1 VNTKALRLLGTVVF
15 ALILSALA
23 GCATTANNPRDPLEG
38 FNRAM
43 FSFNDA
49 LDGAIMK
56 PVAQGYQSVLPPLIR
71 AGVSNF
77 FSNVDDVWEAVNNA
91 LQGKIDEALQD
102 VMRFAVNTVMGLGG
116 ILDIASDMGLQKH
129 NEDFGQTLGKWG
141 VGSGPY
147 LVLPFFGPS
156 SLRDGGGLLV
166 DWHYDPVFRVSN
178 VPARNT
184 LITARAIDTRAELL
198 GTTDVL
204 EQAALDKY
212 TFVRDAFFQY
222 RRSQIYD
229 GNAPRE
235 DSGASLDADEAEPK
249 SALAPSV
256 QPEAALAPSV
266 SVATPAVAV
275 VAANTVTS
283 ASEELARPAAV
294 YTVFADGVALKT
306 PKAEPEP
313 AAAVSVV
320 RFADDVVLQSR

>member
-1 VNTKALRLLGTVVF
+1 MNKSALRLLGAVF
-15 ALILSALA
+15 FAFVLA
-23 GCATTANNPRDPLEG
+23 AVSGCATTSNNPRDPLEG

-49 LDGAIMK
+49 LDGAIIK

-77 FSNVDDVWEAVNNA
+77 FSNVDDIWEAVNNA

-116 ILDIASDMGLQKH
+116 VLDIASDMGLQKH

-141 VGSGPY
+141 IGSGPY
-147 LVLPFFGPS
+147 LVLPFVGPS

-166 DWHYDPVFRVSN
+166 DWRYDPFFHVSN
-178 VPARNT
+178 IPVRNT
-184 LITARAIDTRAELL
+184 LLALRTIDTRADLL
-198 GTTDVL
+198 GATDVL

-235 DSGASLDADEAEPK
+235 SGASLDVDDADLKAAVTEPRAQTVAEVLPIM
-249 SALAPSV
+249 AQAP
-256 QPEAALAPSV
+256 
-266 SVATPAVAV
+266 
-275 VAANTVTS
+275 VAAMVVSSES
-283 ASEELARPAAV
+283 AGVPAV
-294 YTVFADGVALKT
+294 YTVFADGIALKT
-306 PKAEPEP
+306 PNAAPEVAP
-313 AAAVSVV
+313 VVSVV
-320 RFADDVVLQSR
+320 LFADDVILQTR

>member
-1 VNTKALRLLGTVVF
+1 MNSKVLRLLGTLVF
-15 ALILSALA
+15 ALTLSALA
-23 GCATTANNPRDPLEG
+23 GCATTANNPRDPFEG

-43 FSFNDA
+43 FSFNDT
-49 LDGAIMK
+49 LDGAIIK
-56 PVAQGYQSVLPPLIR
+56 PVAQGYQSVLPPVIR

-77 FSNVDDVWEAVNNA
+77 FSNVDDLWQAFNNA
-91 LQGKIDEALQD
+91 FQGKIDEALQD
-102 VMRFAVNTVMGLGG
+102 VMRFSVNSVMGIGG
-116 ILDIASDMGLQKH
+116 VLDIASDMGLQKH

-141 VGSGPY
+141 LGSGPY

-178 VPARNT
+178 VPSRNI
-184 LITARAIDTRAELL
+184 LITVRAIDARADLL

-235 DSGASLDADEAEPK
+235 ESGASLDADDADLK
-249 SALAPSV
+249 TVAAPV
-256 QPEAALAPSV
+256 AQPEAALASPKN
-266 SVATPAVAV
+266 VAEPVNTVVAV
-275 VAANTVTS
+275 NATADVVRSSTVI
-283 ASEELARPAAV
+283 
-294 YTVFADGVALKT
+294 TVFSDGVALNT
-306 PKAEPEP
+306 PKAEPE
-313 AAAVSVV
+313 AAPAVSVV
-320 RFADDVVLQSR
+320 RFADDVVLQTR

>member
-1 VNTKALRLLGTVVF
+1 MNKSALRLLGAVF
-15 ALILSALA
+15 FAFVLGAVS
-23 GCATTANNPRDPLEG
+23 GCATTSNNPRDPLEG

-49 LDGAIMK
+49 LDGAIIK

-77 FSNVDDVWEAVNNA
+77 FSNVDDIWEAVNNA

-116 ILDIASDMGLQKH
+116 VLDIASDMGLQKH

-141 VGSGPY
+141 IGSGPY
-147 LVLPFFGPS
+147 LVLPFVGPS

-166 DWHYDPVFRVSN
+166 DWRYDPFFHVSN
-178 VPARNT
+178 IPVRNT
-184 LITARAIDTRAELL
+184 LLALRTIDTRADLL
-198 GTTDVL
+198 GATDVL

-235 DSGASLDADEAEPK
+235 SGASLDVDDADLK
-249 SALAPSV
+249 
-256 QPEAALAPSV
+256 AALTEPRAQTVAEVLPMMAQAP
-266 SVATPAVAV
+266 
-275 VAANTVTS
+275 VAAMLVPSES
-283 ASEELARPAAV
+283 AGVPAV
-294 YTVFADGVALKT
+294 YTVFADGIALKT
-306 PKAEPEP
+306 PNAAPEVAP
-313 AAAVSVV
+313 VVSVV
-320 RFADDVVLQSR
+320 LFADDVILQTR

>member
-1 VNTKALRLLGTVVF
+1 MNKSALRLLGAVF
-15 ALILSALA
+15 FAFVLA
-23 GCATTANNPRDPLEG
+23 AVSGCATTSNNPRDPLEG

-49 LDGAIMK
+49 LDGAIIK

-116 ILDIASDMGLQKH
+116 VLDIASDMGLQKH

-141 VGSGPY
+141 IGSGPY
-147 LVLPFFGPS
+147 LVLPFVGPS

-166 DWHYDPVFRVSN
+166 DWRYDPFFHVSN
-178 VPARNT
+178 IPVRNT
-184 LITARAIDTRAELL
+184 LLALRTIDTRADLL
-198 GTTDVL
+198 GATDVL

-235 DSGASLDADEAEPK
+235 SGASLDVDDADLKAAVTEPRAQTVAEVLPIM
-249 SALAPSV
+249 AQAP
-256 QPEAALAPSV
+256 
-266 SVATPAVAV
+266 
-275 VAANTVTS
+275 VAAMVVSSES
-283 ASEELARPAAV
+283 AGVPAV
-294 YTVFADGVALKT
+294 YTVFADGIALKT
-306 PKAEPEP
+306 PNAAPEVAP
-313 AAAVSVV
+313 VVSVV
-320 RFADDVVLQSR
+320 LFADDVILQTR

>member
-1 VNTKALRLLGTVVF
+1 MNKSALRLLGAVF
-15 ALILSALA
+15 FAFVLGAVS
-23 GCATTANNPRDPLEG
+23 GCATTSNNPRDPLEG

-49 LDGAIMK
+49 LDGAIIK

-77 FSNVDDVWEAVNNA
+77 FSNVDDIWEAVNNA

-116 ILDIASDMGLQKH
+116 VLDIASDMGLQKH

-141 VGSGPY
+141 IGSGPY
-147 LVLPFFGPS
+147 LVLPFVGPS

-166 DWHYDPVFRVSN
+166 DWRYDPVFRVSN
-178 VPARNT
+178 IPVRNT
-184 LITARAIDTRAELL
+184 LLALRTIDTRADLL
-198 GTTDVL
+198 GATDVL

-235 DSGASLDADEAEPK
+235 SGASLDVDDADLKAAVTEPRAQTVAEVLPIM
-249 SALAPSV
+249 AQAP
-256 QPEAALAPSV
+256 
-266 SVATPAVAV
+266 
-275 VAANTVTS
+275 VAAMVVSSES
-283 ASEELARPAAV
+283 AGVPAV
-294 YTVFADGVALKT
+294 YTVFADGIALKT
-306 PKAEPEP
+306 PNAAPEVAP
-313 AAAVSVV
+313 VVSVV
-320 RFADDVVLQSR
+320 LFADDVILQTR

>member
-1 VNTKALRLLGTVVF
+1 MNKSALRLLGAVF
-15 ALILSALA
+15 FAFVLGAVS
-23 GCATTANNPRDPLEG
+23 GCATTSNNPRDPLEG

-49 LDGAIMK
+49 LDGAIIK

-116 ILDIASDMGLQKH
+116 VLDIASDMGLQKH

-141 VGSGPY
+141 IGSGPY
-147 LVLPFFGPS
+147 LVLPFVGPS

-166 DWHYDPVFRVSN
+166 DWRYDPFFHVSN
-178 VPARNT
+178 IPVRNT
-184 LITARAIDTRAELL
+184 LLALRTIDTRADLL
-198 GTTDVL
+198 GATDVL

-235 DSGASLDADEAEPK
+235 SGASLDVDDADLK
-249 SALAPSV
+249 
-256 QPEAALAPSV
+256 AALTEPRAQTVAEVLPIMAQAP
-266 SVATPAVAV
+266 
-275 VAANTVTS
+275 VAAMVVPSES
-283 ASEELARPAAV
+283 AGVPAV
-294 YTVFADGVALKT
+294 YTVFADGIALKT
-306 PKAEPEP
+306 PNAAPEVAP
-313 AAAVSVV
+313 VVSVV
-320 RFADDVVLQSR
+320 LFADDVILQTR

>member
-1 VNTKALRLLGTVVF
+1 MNKSALRLLGAVF
-15 ALILSALA
+15 FAFVLGAVS
-23 GCATTANNPRDPLEG
+23 GCATTSNNPRDPLEG

-49 LDGAIMK
+49 LDGAIIK

-77 FSNVDDVWEAVNNA
+77 FSNVDDIWEAVNNA

-116 ILDIASDMGLQKH
+116 VLDIASDMGLQKH

-141 VGSGPY
+141 IGSGPY
-147 LVLPFFGPS
+147 LVLPFVGPS

-166 DWHYDPVFRVSN
+166 DWRYDPFFHVSN
-178 VPARNT
+178 IPVRNT
-184 LITARAIDTRAELL
+184 LLALRTIDTRADLL
-198 GTTDVL
+198 GATDVL

-235 DSGASLDADEAEPK
+235 SGASLDVDDADLKAAVTEPRAQTVAEVLPIM
-249 SALAPSV
+249 AQAP
-256 QPEAALAPSV
+256 
-266 SVATPAVAV
+266 
-275 VAANTVTS
+275 VAAMVVSSES
-283 ASEELARPAAV
+283 AGVPAV
-294 YTVFADGVALKT
+294 YTVFADGIALKT
-306 PKAEPEP
+306 PNAAPEVAP
-313 AAAVSVV
+313 VVSVV
-320 RFADDVVLQSR
+320 LFADDVILQTR

>member
-1 VNTKALRLLGTVVF
+1 MNKSALRLLGAVF
-15 ALILSALA
+15 FAFVLGAVS
-23 GCATTANNPRDPLEG
+23 GCATTSNNPRDPLEG

-49 LDGAIMK
+49 LDGAIIK

-77 FSNVDDVWEAVNNA
+77 FSNVDDIWEAVNNA

-116 ILDIASDMGLQKH
+116 VLDIASDMGLQKH

-141 VGSGPY
+141 IGSGPY
-147 LVLPFFGPS
+147 LVLPFVGPS

-166 DWHYDPVFRVSN
+166 DWRYDPFFHVSN
-178 VPARNT
+178 IPVRNT
-184 LITARAIDTRAELL
+184 LLALRTIDTRADLL
-198 GTTDVL
+198 GATDVL

-235 DSGASLDADEAEPK
+235 PGASLDVDDADLKAAVTEPRAQTVAEVLPIM
-249 SALAPSV
+249 AQAP
-256 QPEAALAPSV
+256 
-266 SVATPAVAV
+266 
-275 VAANTVTS
+275 VAAMVVPSES
-283 ASEELARPAAV
+283 AGVPAV
-294 YTVFADGVALKT
+294 YTVFADGIALKT
-306 PKAEPEP
+306 PNAAPEVAP
-313 AAAVSVV
+313 VVSVV
-320 RFADDVVLQSR
+320 LFADDVILQTR

>member
-1 VNTKALRLLGTVVF
+1 VNKSALRLLGAVF
-15 ALILSALA
+15 FAFVLA
-23 GCATTANNPRDPLEG
+23 AVSGCATTSNNPRDPLEG

-49 LDGAIMK
+49 LDGAIIK

-116 ILDIASDMGLQKH
+116 VLDIASDMGLQKH

-141 VGSGPY
+141 IGSGPY
-147 LVLPFFGPS
+147 LVLPFVGPS

-166 DWHYDPVFRVSN
+166 DWRYDPFFHVSN
-178 VPARNT
+178 IPVRNT
-184 LITARAIDTRAELL
+184 LLALRTIDTRADLL
-198 GTTDVL
+198 GATDVL

-235 DSGASLDADEAEPK
+235 SGASLDVDDADLKAAVTEPRAQTVAEVMPIMAQAPAAAMVVPSE
-249 SALAPSV
+249 SAGVP
-256 QPEAALAPSV
+256 
-266 SVATPAVAV
+266 
-275 VAANTVTS
+275 
-283 ASEELARPAAV
+283 AV
-294 YTVFADGVALKT
+294 YTVFADGIALKT
-306 PKAEPEP
+306 PNAAPEVAP
-313 AAAVSVV
+313 VVSVV
-320 RFADDVVLQSR
+320 LFADDVILQTR

>member
-1 VNTKALRLLGTVVF
+1 MNKSALRLLGAVF
-15 ALILSALA
+15 FAFVLGAVS
-23 GCATTANNPRDPLEG
+23 GCATTSNNPRDPLEG

-49 LDGAIMK
+49 LDGAIIK

-77 FSNVDDVWEAVNNA
+77 FSNVDDIWEAVNNA

-116 ILDIASDMGLQKH
+116 VLDIASDMGLQKH

-141 VGSGPY
+141 IGSGPY
-147 LVLPFFGPS
+147 LVLPFVGPS

-166 DWHYDPVFRVSN
+166 DWRYDPFFHVSN
-178 VPARNT
+178 IPVRNT
-184 LITARAIDTRAELL
+184 LLALRTIDTRADLL
-198 GTTDVL
+198 GATDVL

-235 DSGASLDADEAEPK
+235 PGASLDVDDADLKAAVTEPRAQTVAEVLPIM
-249 SALAPSV
+249 AQAP
-256 QPEAALAPSV
+256 
-266 SVATPAVAV
+266 VATMV
-275 VAANTVTS
+275 VPSES
-283 ASEELARPAAV
+283 AGVPAV
-294 YTVFADGVALKT
+294 YTVFADGIALKT
-306 PKAEPEP
+306 PNAAPEVAP
-313 AAAVSVV
+313 VVSVV
-320 RFADDVVLQSR
+320 LFADDVILQTR

>member
-1 VNTKALRLLGTVVF
+1 
-15 ALILSALA
+15 
-23 GCATTANNPRDPLEG
+23 
-38 FNRAM
+38 M

-49 LDGAIMK
+49 LDGAIIK

-77 FSNVDDVWEAVNNA
+77 FSNVDDIWEAVNNA

-116 ILDIASDMGLQKH
+116 VLDIASDMGLQKH

-141 VGSGPY
+141 IGSGPY
-147 LVLPFFGPS
+147 LVLPFVGPS

-166 DWHYDPVFRVSN
+166 DWRYDPFFHVSN
-178 VPARNT
+178 IPVRNT
-184 LITARAIDTRAELL
+184 LLALRTIDTRADLL
-198 GTTDVL
+198 GATDVL

-235 DSGASLDADEAEPK
+235 SGASLDVDDADLK
-249 SALAPSV
+249 
-256 QPEAALAPSV
+256 AALTEPRAQTVAEVLPMMAQAP
-266 SVATPAVAV
+266 
-275 VAANTVTS
+275 VAAMLVPSES
-283 ASEELARPAAV
+283 AGVPAV
-294 YTVFADGVALKT
+294 YTVFADGIALKT
-306 PKAEPEP
+306 PNAAPEVAP
-313 AAAVSVV
+313 VVSVV
-320 RFADDVVLQSR
+320 LFADDVILQTR

>member
-1 VNTKALRLLGTVVF
+1 MNKSALRLLGAVF
-15 ALILSALA
+15 FAFVLGAVS
-23 GCATTANNPRDPLEG
+23 GCATTSNNPRDPLEG

-49 LDGAIMK
+49 LDGAIIK

-77 FSNVDDVWEAVNNA
+77 FSNVDDIWEAVNNA

-116 ILDIASDMGLQKH
+116 VLDIASDMGLQKH

-141 VGSGPY
+141 IGSGPY
-147 LVLPFFGPS
+147 LVLPFVGPS

-166 DWHYDPVFRVSN
+166 DWRYDPVFRVSN
-178 VPARNT
+178 IPVRNT
-184 LITARAIDTRAELL
+184 LLALRTIDTRADLL
-198 GTTDVL
+198 GATDVL

-235 DSGASLDADEAEPK
+235 SGASLDVDDADLKAAVTEPRAQTVAEVLPIM
-249 SALAPSV
+249 AQAP
-256 QPEAALAPSV
+256 
-266 SVATPAVAV
+266 
-275 VAANTVTS
+275 VAAMVVPSES
-283 ASEELARPAAV
+283 AGVPAV
-294 YTVFADGVALKT
+294 YTVFADGIALKT
-306 PKAEPEP
+306 PNAAPEVAP
-313 AAAVSVV
+313 VASVV
-320 RFADDVVLQSR
+320 LFADDVILQTR

>member
-1 VNTKALRLLGTVVF
+1 MNKSALRLLGAVF
-15 ALILSALA
+15 FAFVLA
-23 GCATTANNPRDPLEG
+23 AVSGCATTSNNPRDPLEG

-49 LDGAIMK
+49 LDGAIIK

-116 ILDIASDMGLQKH
+116 VLDIASDMGLQKH

-141 VGSGPY
+141 IGSGPY
-147 LVLPFFGPS
+147 LVLPFVGPS

-166 DWHYDPVFRVSN
+166 DWRYDPFFRISN
-178 VPARNT
+178 IPVRNT
-184 LITARAIDTRAELL
+184 LLALRTIDTRADLL
-198 GTTDVL
+198 GATDVL

-212 TFVRDAFFQY
+212 TFVRDAFFQL
-222 RRSQIYD
+222 RRSLIYD

-235 DSGASLDADEAEPK
+235 SGASLGDDDDADSKK
-249 SALAPSV
+249 SEMPGA
-256 QPEAALAPSV
+256 QPEIAAVPARAADAAV
-266 SVATPAVAV
+266 MADNTPTRAEVPGAV
-275 VAANTVTS
+275 
-283 ASEELARPAAV
+283 AV
-294 YTVFADGVALKT
+294 YTVFADGVALQT
-306 PKAEPEP
+306 PKAEPESLP
-313 AAAVSVV
+313 VSPVI
-320 RFADDVVLQSR
+320 RFADDVVLQTR